1 MNGIWAAFSCYT
13 LALAKNSYKKCARLT
28 MMKLTAAAKGEAT
41 LIQIMCR
48 HGADPNYKVTLK
60 TFSEDQDKQI
70 TN

>member
-1 MNGIWAAFSCYT
+1 LLDVLDNTPDQNGRTGLMW
-13 LALAKNSYKKCARLT
+13 
-28 MMKLTAAAKGEAT
+28 AAAKGEAT

-70 TN
+70 PN